1 MKDEILNKMDE
12 HIKHLLDKPS
22 ITNED
27 YALLDAH
34 SAKLPSPGNGL
45 DPFLI
50 LMMLMVFSTG
60 GHNHE

>member
-34 SAKLPSPGNGL
+34 AEKLPSPKNWF
-45 DPFLI
+45 DPFL
-50 LMMLMVFSTG
+50 MLIMFMIFSIG

>member
-1 MKDEILNKMDE
+1 MKDEIKNKMDE

-27 YALLDAH
+27 YALLEAH
-34 SAKLPSPGNGL
+34 AAKLPSHRNGL
-45 DPFLI
+45 DPFLM
-50 LMMLMVFSTG
+50 LMMLMIFSIG